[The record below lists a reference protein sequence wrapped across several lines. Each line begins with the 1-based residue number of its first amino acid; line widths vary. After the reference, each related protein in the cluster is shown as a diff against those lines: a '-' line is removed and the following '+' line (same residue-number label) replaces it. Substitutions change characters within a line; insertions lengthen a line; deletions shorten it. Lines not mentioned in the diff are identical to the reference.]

1 MASFMLGV
9 FYYLRLLFFIPY
21 DENLDKKL
29 LKSDYDLLFVYAFRI
44 FFVILYNLFIYMG
57 CRRSFL

>member
-29 LKSDYDLLFVYAFRI
+29 LKSEGLKQGKDDPFQICNRK
-44 FFVILYNLFIYMG
+44 NE
-57 CRRSFL
+57 RSNIKLNNY